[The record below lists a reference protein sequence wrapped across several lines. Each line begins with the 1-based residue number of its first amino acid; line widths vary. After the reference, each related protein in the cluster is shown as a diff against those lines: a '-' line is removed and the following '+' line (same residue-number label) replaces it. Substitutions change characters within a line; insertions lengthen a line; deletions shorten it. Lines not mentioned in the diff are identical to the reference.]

1 MKILIKNVDLLTMVN
16 SEIENNTN
24 IYIVNDKIE
33 YIGSEIDGLE
43 YDKLIDGSEKLAMP
57 GLVNAHTHVGMSLLR
72 NYADDVP
79 LFEWLSEK
87 IWPVEDKMTEEDI
100 YWGSLLSM
108 IEMIESGAT
117 SFCDMYVSM
126 DKVGQAAE
134 EIGMR
139 AVLTRGMTENPN
151 DPMKSINET
160 RDLYK
165 EWNNKADGTI
175 TVMVAPHSPYTCG
188 TEFLS
193 TCVDLAKELDTGI
206 HIHLSETKGEVEDSI
221 KEFGVTPIKR
231 MDDIGMFDVH
241 TIAAHCVHVDE
252 NDIKIMKDKNVYP
265 VNNPGSNLKLA
276 SGFAPVDEMLNKGIK
291 VALGTDGSSSNNNLN
306 MFEEVNLAAVLNKA
320 VNLDAESV
328 SAFEALQMAT
338 VNGAE
343 ALNLKDVGT
352 LEVGKKAD
360 LILIDLDKTHLYP
373 KHNLISALAY
383 SVQGSDVD
391 TVIINGKIVMENR
404 KFKTVDVKKVKEMV
418 EKTAK
423 DLIAR

>member
-1 MKILIKNVDLLTMVN
+1 MRILVKNVDLLTMVDQ
-16 SEIENNTN
+16 EIKHNTN
-24 IYIVNDKIE
+24 IYIVNDKID
-33 YIGSEIDGLE
+33 YIGDNIDNLE
-43 YDKLIDGSEKLAMP
+43 YDKLIDGTDKLLMP

-108 IEMIESGAT
+108 IEMIEGGAT

-139 AVLTRGMTENPN
+139 AVLTRGMVENPN
-151 DPMKSINET
+151 DPMKSIEET
-160 RDLYK
+160 RNLY
-165 EWNNKADGTI
+165 NDFNDTANGTI

-221 KEFGVTPIKR
+221 RDFGVTPIKR
-231 MDDIGMFDVH
+231 MEDLGMFDVH
-241 TIAAHCVHVDE
+241 TIAAHCVHVNED
-252 NDIKIMKDKNVYP
+252 DMKIIKEKNVYP

-276 SGFAPVDEMLNKGIK
+276 SGFAPIDQMLKMDIP

-306 MFEEVNLAAVLNKA
+306 MFEEVNLAALLNKA

-328 SAFEALQMAT
+328 GAFDALKMAT
-338 VNGAE
+338 VNGAK

-352 LEVGKKAD
+352 VEVGKKAD
-360 LILIDLDKTHLYP
+360 VILIDLNKTHLYP
-373 KHNLISALAY
+373 RHNLMSALAY

-391 TVIINGKIVMENR
+391 TVIINGNIVMENR
-404 KFKTVDVKKVKEMV
+404 EFKTVDVNEVRAKVEQ
-418 EKTAK
+418 TAK
-423 DLIAR
+423 DLINR